1 MPNDQTLNQL
11 QLLPKSTLNIYIY
24 ILRTY
29 ATIAKNLDL
38 SNRLRAA
45 YAPRALVARAQ
56 RCPQGL

>member
-1 MPNDQTLNQL
+1 MSLHLN
-11 QLLPKSTLNIYIY
+11 
-24 ILRTY
+24 RTY